1 MKKEQ
6 WIEEVMSSMQGI
18 QRAESNPYLH
28 TRVLASLDKRGSKP
42 VAGWKPVVALCTALV
57 LIVCLNIF
65 SWNNNAAED
74 TASSGSGSEK
84 EYELITL
91 NY

>member
-6 WIEEVMSSMQGI
+6 WIEQVMSSMQGI
-18 QRAESNPYLH
+18 QRAEGNPYLH
-28 TRVLASLDKRGSKP
+28 TRVLASLDERGSKP
-42 VAGWKPVVALCTALV
+42 VTGWKPVLVLCTVLA

-74 TASSGSGSEK
+74 TASSGYGSEK